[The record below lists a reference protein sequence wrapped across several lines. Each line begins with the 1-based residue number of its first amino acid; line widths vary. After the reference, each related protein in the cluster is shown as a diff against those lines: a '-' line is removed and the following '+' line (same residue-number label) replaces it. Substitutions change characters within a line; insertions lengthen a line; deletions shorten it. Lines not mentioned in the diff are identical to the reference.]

1 MGWEAA
7 GVIIALVALIVTFV
21 SAIVKLNNTITRLTV
36 VVDNLAKDYDGFL
49 RKSHESHEKM
59 FDKLDN
65 HEQRI
70 TVLET
75 KEGIEHHADIQH

>member
-36 VVDNLAKDYDGFL
+36 VVDNLAKDYNGFL
-49 RKSHESHEKM
+49 AKSHESHVKIYGR
-59 FDKLDN
+59 LDD
-65 HEQRI
+65 HESRI

-75 KEGIEHHADIQH
+75 KEGIEHHASNV

>member
-1 MGWEAA
+1 M
-7 GVIIALVALIVTFV
+7 
-21 SAIVKLNNTITRLTV
+21 
-36 VVDNLAKDYDGFL
+36 Y
-49 RKSHESHEKM
+49 
-59 FDKLDN
+59 DKLDD

>member
-49 RKSHESHEKM
+49 RKSHESHKKM
-59 FDKLDN
+59 YDKLDD

>member
-1 MGWEAA
+1 M
-7 GVIIALVALIVTFV
+7 
-21 SAIVKLNNTITRLTV
+21 
-36 VVDNLAKDYDGFL
+36 VDNLAKDYDGFL

-59 FDKLDN
+59 YDKLDN